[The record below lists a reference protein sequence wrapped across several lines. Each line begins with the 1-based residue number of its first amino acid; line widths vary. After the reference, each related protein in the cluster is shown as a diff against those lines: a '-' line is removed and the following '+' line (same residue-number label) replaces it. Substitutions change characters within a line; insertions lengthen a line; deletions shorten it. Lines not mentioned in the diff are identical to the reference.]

1 MDSSTTVGSETFAR
15 MRNYVGYLIREM
27 NTQECDIRIGVM
39 KYSSAP
45 MIQFQI
51 GTYDDP
57 DMMTYAVDSIH
68 YTKGRANMA
77 AAFRELRTR
86 MFNGYGD
93 RPGVRNIAY
102 LLTDGSAEI
111 NKHNTLREAELT
123 LEGDIQIIPIGFEMR
138 ERDEVNN
145 IAFSQGIN
153 AIEIQSEQAPEDLRD
168 EVLAPIFDS
177 KFKKNYENKYEGN
190 LFKMCYVCICLII

>member
-1 MDSSTTVGSETFAR
+1 MLLESLSACDWTLSPKCNNKNTLLNFLECGDPADVVFVMDSSTTVGNETFAR
-15 MRNYVGYLIREM
+15 MRNYVGYLIQEM

-102 LLTDGSAEI
+102 LLTVGSAEI

-123 LEGDIQIIPIGFEMR
+123 VEGDIQIIPIEFEMR

-153 AIEIQSEQAPEDLRD
+153 AIEIQSE
-168 EVLAPIFDS
+168 
-177 KFKKNYENKYEGN
+177 
-190 LFKMCYVCICLII
+190 